1 MKAETLIRMANQIA
15 QFFEPYP
22 HDEALAG
29 VADHIKKFWDPRMRA
44 DFFAAL
50 DKGEN
55 EGLHPLAAEAAQEL
69 RGKGATAH

>member
-1 MKAETLIRMANQIA
+1 MKSETLIRMANQIA

-29 VADHIKKFWDPRMRA
+29 VEDHIKKFWDPRMRA

-50 DKGEN
+50 DKGV
-55 EGLHPLAAEAAQEL
+55 EGLHPLALEAANEL
-69 RGKGATAH
+69 KAKGKTAH

>member
-1 MKAETLIRMANQIA
+1 MKSETLIRMANQIA

-29 VADHIKKFWDPRMRA
+29 VADHIKKFWDPRMRT

-50 DKGEN
+50 DKGEGG
-55 EGLHPLAAEAAQEL
+55 GLHPLALEAAAKL
-69 RGKGATAH
+69 RDKGATTH